1 MSTMVYE
8 TKDVLTRIEGQL
20 KLQNSM
26 KRDFIAPAKTI
37 TYSENHLF
45 LTGERTTDVEAYQV
59 TDFCHEQIA
68 EKLDIPLK
76 YYKKMKA
83 KRPALFEENIN
94 AWLREDGVSKY
105 LLRCLKDDTQSIAR
119 AFLSNSYN
127 CIDNYDVLYAAL
139 DAISRMR
146 VKVEILKAE
155 VTEKRMYLQVV
166 CPEVE
171 IQAEAFLKD
180 YMRKGNNGV
189 GYGIMSGF
197 SLANSEI
204 GCGKFEIMSRAV
216 APICNNGLTIK
227 DDSFSKIHL
236 GERLAPGEI
245 IWSERTKQKNYELII
260 SQVQDAVAT
269 FLNKDYLGKMVERV
283 AATRN
288 IKLEYPA
295 DAVKNV
301 CKELAIPEEHRKN
314 IMNYF
319 LHDGVHDASGILHAV
334 TRESQNM
341 HADLQYDVESTII
354 GHVEKISKFDK
365 PYSEKKFNAKD
376 N

>member
-1 MSTMVYE
+1 MTTMQFR
-8 TKDVLTRIEGQL
+8 TKDVLTSIEATL
-20 KLQNSM
+20 KEQNE
-26 KRDFIAPAKTI
+26 KKKDFIAPAKTI
-37 TYSENHLF
+37 TYENKHLF
-45 LTGERTTDVEAYQV
+45 LTGEKPSDIAAYEV

-76 YYKKMKA
+76 YFKKMMV

-105 LLRCLKDDTQSIAR
+105 LLRCLKDDRTAIAR

-139 DAISRMR
+139 EAISRMR

-204 GCGKFEIMSRAV
+204 GCGKFEVMSRAV

-245 IWSERTKQKNYELII
+245 IWSERTRNKNYELII
-260 SQVQDAVAT
+260 SQVQDAVST

-283 AATRN
+283 AAIQN
-288 IKLEYPA
+288 IKLEYPT

-301 CKELAIPEEHRKN
+301 CRELSIPEDHRKN

-319 LHDGVHDASGILHAV
+319 LNDGVHDASGILHAV

-341 HADLQYDVESTII
+341 HADLQYDVEGAII
-354 GHVEKISKFDK
+354 GHVEKISKYDK